1 MNRPD
6 APAGR
11 QVFTRAVKPYADDRP
26 GGGSVSATLAK
37 PYKCR
42 VFNTI
47 DEVDHEAWRRVCEQA
62 QASVFL
68 DPRFAAAVET
78 GMKENCRFW
87 YVIVDG
93 DDGPAACACLTA
105 TTINLL
111 DFTDPRLAW
120 VIRYGPG
127 LSRFR
132 QLKVLLC
139 SLPGSP
145 GDKSIAFASRRAD
158 PAVLD
163 ALDAVMDRLAAEN
176 DVDAVIYK
184 EFAPSDLDTM
194 QPLLSRG
201 YRCVE
206 IPAMHCLEPS
216 FGNFA
221 EYCAALRANYRM
233 QITRSAKKLRKSGIE
248 VRVLTDPQDIL
259 KVYTPDVHA
268 MYCEMVGKSDLKVEV
283 LTIEYYRQLTVRLAG
298 QIELVTLMRD
308 SKIVGF
314 GWCLRDVST
323 YHMMYAGIDYD
334 LNQQFDLYFNLM
346 YAGFDRALRAGVA
359 KINVGQTATAFKS
372 RMGCYSEP
380 RYVYMKGVGP
390 LMSKLF
396 YYGANILVIKKP
408 SNPPAD
414 IFKRGGAETP
424 SERQDSAP
432 A

>member
-1 MNRPD
+1 MSA
-6 APAGR
+6 APAGS
-11 QVFTRAVKPYADDRP
+11 YN
-26 GGGSVSATLAK
+26 
-37 PYKCR
+37 CR
-42 VFNTI
+42 VFNSI
-47 DEVDHEAWRRVCEQA
+47 DEVDRAAWRRVCEQA
-62 QASVFL
+62 QASIFL

-93 DDGPAACACLTA
+93 NDGCPAACACLTA

-120 VIRYGPG
+120 IIRYGPG
-127 LSRFR
+127 LSRFK
-132 QLKVLLC
+132 QLKVLFC

-145 GDKSIAFASRRAD
+145 GEKSIAFASRPSD

-163 ALDAVMDRLAAEN
+163 ALDAFMDRLAAETG
-176 DVDAVIYK
+176 VDAVIYK
-184 EFAPSDLDTM
+184 EFAPDDLDEM
-194 QPLLSRG
+194 RPLLLRG
-201 YRCVE
+201 YRRVE
-206 IPAMHCLEPS
+206 IPGMHCLEPS
-216 FGNFA
+216 FEDFA
-221 EYCAALRANYRM
+221 QYCAALRANYRM
-233 QITRSAKKLRKSGIE
+233 QITRSTKKLRNSGIE
-248 VRVLTDPQDIL
+248 AVVLTDPQDIL

-283 LTIEYYRQLTVRLAG
+283 LTIEYYRQMTMRLAG

-314 GWCLRDVST
+314 GWCLRDVTT
-323 YHMMYAGIDYD
+323 YHMMYAGIDYG

-359 KINVGQTATAFKS
+359 KINVGQTATVFKA

-380 RYVYMKGVGP
+380 RHVYMKGVGP

-396 YYGANILVIKKP
+396 YYGANFLVIKKP
-408 SNPPAD
+408 SNPPSD
-414 IFKRGGAETP
+414 IFKREGTEI
-424 SERQDSAP
+424 SK
-432 A
+432 

>member
-1 MNRPD
+1 MNR
-6 APAGR
+6 AEVPAG
-11 QVFTRAVKPYADDRP
+11 QQAYARVSTLHAGDRL
-26 GGGSVSATLAK
+26 SADTASATPAGSHT
-37 PYKCR
+37 CR
-42 VFNTI
+42 VFNSI
-47 DEVDHEAWRRVCEQA
+47 DEVDREAWQRVCEQA

-68 DPRFAAAVET
+68 DPRFAAAVEA
-78 GMKENCRFW
+78 GMREKCRFW
-87 YVIVDG
+87 YVIVNDEHAR
-93 DDGPAACACLTA
+93 PAACACLTA

-120 VIRYGPG
+120 IIRYGPG
-127 LSRFR
+127 LSRFKR
-132 QLKVLLC
+132 LKVLFC

-145 GDKSIAFASRRAD
+145 GDKSIAFASRSAN

-176 DVDAVIYK
+176 GVDLVAYK
-184 EFAPSDLDTM
+184 EFAPDDLDTV
-194 QPLLSRG
+194 QPLVLRG

-233 QITRSAKKLRKSGIE
+233 QITRSTKKLRNSGIE
-248 VRVLTDPQDIL
+248 AVVLTDPQDIL
-259 KVYTPDVHA
+259 KAYTPDVHA

-283 LTIEYYRQLTVRLAG
+283 LTIDYYRELTMRLAG
-298 QIELVTLMRD
+298 QIELVALMRD
-308 SKIVGF
+308 SKIIGF
-314 GWCLRDVST
+314 GWCLRDGAT
-323 YHMMYAGIDYD
+323 YHMMYAGIDYG
-334 LNQQFDLYFNLM
+334 LNQEFDLYFNLM

-359 KINVGQTATAFKS
+359 KINVGQTATVFKS

-380 RYVYMKGVGP
+380 RYVYMKGVGS
-390 LMSKLF
+390 LMSKLI
-396 YYGANILVIKKP
+396 YHGANFLVIKKP

-424 SERQDSAP
+424 SGSRD
-432 A
+432 